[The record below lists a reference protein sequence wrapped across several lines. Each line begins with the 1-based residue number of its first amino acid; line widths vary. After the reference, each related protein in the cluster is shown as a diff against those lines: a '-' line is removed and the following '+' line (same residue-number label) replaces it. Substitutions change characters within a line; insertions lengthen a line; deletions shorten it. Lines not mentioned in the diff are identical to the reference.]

1 MAQTPQPGETGA
13 TETPPPAGGQAGG
26 IFSNP
31 TTLLLLALLV
41 GFILWNRRKR
51 TEIEARMQ
59 AQRREREET
68 AQQSAMNVAHI
79 MRRSASPEDAQAAA
93 SEGLASAARM
103 PEAAP
108 AAADEERALVLE
120 RAEATAE
127 AERAAEK
134 QAARA
139 AEAADL
145 AGESV
150 ERRVAAAE
158 AAAEEARAD
167 TADASRASAEA
178 DVAGEDSD
186 GAATLEA
193 AMRELDSEVEVPLG
207 AIAGDGTAVCPPGYP
222 VKGNGSSRIYHVP
235 GQVSYPPTIAEFCF
249 ASAEAAEAAGF
260 RQSRAR
266 ERRAQK

>member
-13 TETPPPAGGQAGG
+13 TETPPPAGGQGGG

-41 GFILWNRRKR
+41 GFILWNRRRR
-51 TEIEARMQ
+51 TEIEARMR

-93 SEGLASAARM
+93 SEGLASAARV

-120 RAEATAE
+120 RAEASAE
-127 AERAAEK
+127 AERAAEE

-158 AAAEEARAD
+158 AAADEARAD
-167 TADASRASAEA
+167 TADAMRASAEA
-178 DVAGEDSD
+178 AS
-186 GAATLEA
+186 LRA
-193 AMRELDSEVEVPLG
+193 AMEELDNEVEAPLG

-235 GQVSYPPTIAEFCF
+235 GQTSYPPTIAEFCF

-266 ERRAQK
+266 EQRAQK

>member
-26 IFSNP
+26 LFGNP
-31 TTLLLLALLV
+31 TTWLLLVLLL

-51 TEIEARMQ
+51 TEIESRMR

-79 MRRSASPEDAQAAA
+79 MRRPTSPEAA
-93 SEGLASAARM
+93 SAAVTEGLASSARM
-103 PEAAP
+103 PETHSAV
-108 AAADEERALVLE
+108 ADEERARVME
-120 RAEATAE
+120 RAEARTE
-127 AERAAEK
+127 AELAAEE
-134 QAARA
+134 QAVRA

-158 AAAEEARAD
+158 AAAEEARSD
-167 TADASRASAEA
+167 TADALRAGMAADEGGEERASIRGFRSA
-178 DVAGEDSD
+178 S
-186 GAATLEA
+186 AA
-193 AMRELDSEVEVPLG
+193 PLG
-207 AIAGDGTAVCPPGYP
+207 SVPGDGTADCPPDYP
-222 VKGNGSSRIYHVP
+222 VKGNASSHIYHMP
-235 GQVSYPPTIAEFCF
+235 DQVSYPPTVAEFCF

-266 ERRAQK
+266 EQREQK

>member
-127 AERAAEK
+127 AERAAEE

-167 TADASRASAEA
+167 TADAMRASAEA
-178 DVAGEDSD
+178 AS
-186 GAATLEA
+186 LRA
-193 AMRELDSEVEVPLG
+193 AMEELDNEVEVPLG